1 MIDRP
6 RYYRLRPDHSAEPVD
21 VGGRFDEAAL
31 LAWADEVWGDGNGRR
46 VAFTVVAPG
55 VEVSTVFL
63 GIDHNHS
70 GKGPPILFETM
81 TFDDYGGG
89 DQWRYSTWKEA
100 VAGHNAAVA
109 ILRAKVVKGMAVDIL
124 GKPKP

>member
-1 MIDRP
+1 MTYRP
-6 RYYRLRPDHSAEPVD
+6 RYYRLDADHNAVPVD

-31 LAWADEVWGDGNGRR
+31 LAWAEEVWGDGDGRR
-46 VAFTVVAPG
+46 VAFTEVAPG

-70 GKGPPILFETM
+70 GKGPPVLFETM

-89 DQWRYSTWKEA
+89 DQWRYSTWNDA
-100 VAGHNAAVA
+100 VQGHNNAVA
-109 ILRAKVVKGMAVDIL
+109 ILRGKLVKRMAVDAL

>member
-1 MIDRP
+1 MKRP
-6 RYYRLRPDHSAEPVD
+6 RYYRLRPDHSVEPVD
-21 VGGRFDEAAL
+21 VGGDDKVTAL
-31 LAWADEVWGDGNGRR
+31 LAWAAEVWGDGDGRR
-46 VAFTVVAPG
+46 VALTVIAPG

-70 GKGPPILFETM
+70 AKGPPLLFETM

-89 DQWRYSTWKEA
+89 ETWRYSTWKEA
-100 VAGHNAAVA
+100 VAGHNAAVS
-109 ILRAKVVKGMAVDIL
+109 ILRAKLVKGLAVDIL

>member
-1 MIDRP
+1 MTYRP
-6 RYYRLRPDHSAEPVD
+6 RYYRLRPDHSVEPVD
-21 VGGRFDEAAL
+21 GETESGLLEWFEAFEKSEGG
-31 LAWADEVWGDGNGRR
+31 R
-46 VAFTVVAPG
+46 VAFTEVAPG

-89 DQWRYSTWKEA
+89 DQWRYSTWDEA

-109 ILRAKVVKGMAVDIL
+109 ILRAKVVKGLAVDIL